1 MQLARLPWFYC
12 SKFNLGLV
20 EIDAVKSSDDES
32 EIEISTLM
40 LEV

>member
-1 MQLARLPWFYC
+1 
-12 SKFNLGLV
+12 LV

-40 LEV
+40 LEVMLLTTPSRK